1 MYIIKNAWKSI
12 VRGKGRNILI
22 GIIITM
28 VTIASCVALAINKS
42 GSTLVN
48 SYKSSNPLEISFQL
62 DPSSLRNATDEE
74 KEAFE
79 SLTVDMIKDYGN
91 STLVSDYYYTL
102 ESSLNSSDIEA
113 IDYSTLEM
121 NNNDEDS
128 NRPDNSKMKMNTGD
142 FRITAYSDFS
152 YLEDF
157 ISGTKKITEGSMI
170 EKDNED
176 NSIVISKD
184 LQEENDI
191 KLNDTITF
199 YDPEDEDKTY
209 EFKVVGIYEDNS
221 NVEENSFAGMN
232 SMNSRNQ
239 LYTNLTSLNKILE
252 NKDEEESTTS
262 KRMMSRNGLSAKFY
276 LKNNSDLSKYEDEV
290 REKGL
295 STYYSITTNEDEATE
310 NLKPIENISNF
321 SITFLVVILIVGA
334 TVLVIINMINIRERK
349 YEIGVLRAIGMSK
362 LKVTLQLISEI
373 FIVSM
378 ISLVIG
384 TTIGTLLSQ
393 PTANMMLKNEIDS
406 YTKEAS
412 NIQNN
417 FGNGN
422 FDRPSMGNRDNPIK
436 EMTTKTNYIDSLK
449 VSIDII
455 TVLELMLVS
464 ISLTIISGFVSV
476 SFVNKYEPNKILQ
489 NRT

>member
-1 MYIIKNAWKSI
+1 
-12 VRGKGRNILI
+12 
-22 GIIITM
+22 
-28 VTIASCVALAINKS
+28 
-42 GSTLVN
+42 
-48 SYKSSNPLEISFQL
+48 
-62 DPSSLRNATDEE
+62 
-74 KEAFE
+74 
-79 SLTVDMIKDYGN
+79 
-91 STLVSDYYYTL
+91 
-102 ESSLNSSDIEA
+102 
-113 IDYSTLEM
+113 
-121 NNNDEDS
+121 
-128 NRPDNSKMKMNTGD
+128 
-142 FRITAYSDFS
+142 
-152 YLEDF
+152 
-157 ISGTKKITEGSMI
+157 
-170 EKDNED
+170 
-176 NSIVISKD
+176 
-184 LQEENDI
+184 
-191 KLNDTITF
+191 
-199 YDPEDEDKTY
+199 
-209 EFKVVGIYEDNS
+209 
-221 NVEENSFAGMN
+221 
-232 SMNSRNQ
+232 MNSRNQ

-393 PTANMMLKNEIDS
+393 PTANMMLKNEIES
-406 YTKEAS
+406 YTEEAS

-422 FDRPSMGNRDNPIK
+422 FDRPSIGNMNNPIK
-436 EMTTKTNYIDSLK
+436 EMTSKTDYIDSLK